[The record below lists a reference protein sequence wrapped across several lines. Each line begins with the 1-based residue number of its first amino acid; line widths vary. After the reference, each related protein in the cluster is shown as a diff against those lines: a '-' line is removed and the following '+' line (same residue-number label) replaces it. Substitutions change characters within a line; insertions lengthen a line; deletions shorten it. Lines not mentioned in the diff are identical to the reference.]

1 LAANPFADP
10 AIGGDT
16 NTPVTA
22 AHDWD
27 QFTPKVGVKWNV
39 SDDSMAYFT
48 YSAGYRS
55 GGFNGRVDSV
65 ETASTPY
72 DEETVDNFEI
82 GFKSQWLENRLRWN
96 TAIFYMK
103 YENKQEE
110 VQQPS
115 STSGTGQRTFV
126 LNASDATVSGLEM
139 ELLYLPAEG
148 WQIRANVGFLDAEY
162 DNFSYD
168 ANPGGAPDIVDNSH
182 LDFRRAPDV
191 TGSLSADY
199 QWPVG
204 AGQMWISGTWHY
216 IGAHEVD
223 FANKPELSN
232 DAQNLIDAAINY
244 EYKNALFSIY
254 GHNLADED
262 GYTIGFD
269 VASIWS
275 YAYTRAP
282 RTWGAQV
289 VFRFGE

>member
-1 LAANPFADP
+1 
-10 AIGGDT
+10 
-16 NTPVTA
+16 
-22 AHDWD
+22 
-27 QFTPKVGVKWNV
+27 
-39 SDDSMAYFT
+39 M
-48 YSAGYRS
+48 
-55 GGFNGRVDSV
+55 
-65 ETASTPY
+65 E
-72 DEETVDNFEI
+72 
-82 GFKSQWLENRLRWN
+82 
-96 TAIFYMK
+96 

-115 STSGTGQRTFV
+115 LTSGTGQRTFV